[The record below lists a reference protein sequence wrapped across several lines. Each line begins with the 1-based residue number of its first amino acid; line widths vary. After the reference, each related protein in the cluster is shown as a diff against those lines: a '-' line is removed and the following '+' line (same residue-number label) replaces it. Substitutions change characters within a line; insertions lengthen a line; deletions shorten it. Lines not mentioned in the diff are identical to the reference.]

1 MNHNEMMSYV
11 ERLLN
16 LGYTIEQIE
25 NILGVNI
32 TMRTKKIQMVVEVF
46 RTESCGRFEVNMN

>member
-11 ERLLN
+11 ERLLD

-25 NILGVNI
+25 SILGVNI
-32 TMRTKKIQMVVEVF
+32 TVRTRKVQVVVEVF

>member
-25 NILGVNI
+25 SILGVNI

>member
-11 ERLLN
+11 ERLLD

-25 NILGVNI
+25 SILGVNI
-32 TMRTKKIQMVVEVF
+32 TVRTRTVQVVVEVF
-46 RTESCGRFEVNMN
+46 RTESCGQFEVNMN